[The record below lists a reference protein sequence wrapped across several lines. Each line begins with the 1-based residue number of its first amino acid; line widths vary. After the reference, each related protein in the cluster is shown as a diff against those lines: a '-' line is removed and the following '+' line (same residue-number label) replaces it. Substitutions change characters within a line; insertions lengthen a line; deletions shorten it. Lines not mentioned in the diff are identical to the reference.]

1 MSHVD
6 LYGMFGVFSSTSIFN
21 LILVRSAKSPRYCVE
36 EKWFKQLDPILSLS
50 NLIFTEGY
58 YFALVPTNFS
68 HSCSPHRAAFSAL

>member
-6 LYGMFGVFSSTSIFN
+6 LYGMLGVFSIFN

-58 YFALVPTNFS
+58 YFALVPTDFS
-68 HSCSPHRAAFSAL
+68 HSCSPRKAALSAL